1 MCCPTGYR
9 SISPVPWVL
18 PEAGPDTMLDSLIDL
33 ISDAWWT
40 YPFIFL
46 FALLDSV
53 IPIIPSE
60 TAVIAAGVV
69 AGSGGLNLAVVILVA
84 AAGAFCGDNIAYE
97 IGHRA
102 RPWIERR
109 FSGPKA
115 QHRLEWAHDLLARRG
130 VGLIIV
136 ARFIPGGRTAVTLT
150 AGMTSMRRGKFVLA
164 TIVAGLLWATY
175 AACLGYFGGKAF
187 EDNHTMAFVVAF
199 AAALSISGLTELV
212 RWLLRRR
219 KERVGS
225 AA

>member
-1 MCCPTGYR
+1 
-9 SISPVPWVL
+9 
-18 PEAGPDTMLDSLIDL
+18 MLDSLIDL

-40 YPFIFL
+40 YPFIYL
-46 FALLDSV
+46 FALLDSI

-69 AGSGGLNLAVVILVA
+69 AGSGGLNIFVVIAVA
-84 AAGAFCGDNIAYE
+84 AAGAVCGDNIAYE

-102 RPWIERR
+102 KPWIERR

-115 QHRLEWAHDLLARRG
+115 TRRLAWARDLLARRG

-150 AGMTSMRRGKFVLA
+150 AGMTSMNRAKFVAA
-164 TIVAGLLWATY
+164 TIVAGVLWATY
-175 AACLGYFGGKAF
+175 AALLGYFGGRAF
-187 EDNHTMAFVVAF
+187 EDNHTLAFVVAF
-199 AAALSISGLTELV
+199 AAALSITGLIELV

-219 KERVGS
+219 KTRIGS
-225 AA
+225 MA